1 MEYPQLAV
9 MNISHRYFD
18 LEEFFSSAAASGY
31 TCCELWTGAMHLY
44 VDCHGYDSLEQVRE
58 LSQRYGVRIVGLC
71 PEQNNPKPWNI
82 AARGNEAIAEHA
94 GERGVRLVLEA
105 LQPVESMIV
114 NSAADTKRMI
124 EAVDHP
130 ALKACLDLG
139 AMAVAGDTIDDYF
152 DLLGDDVAHVH
163 FVDVAADGTTHLAWG
178 DGDRDMRADLDRLV
192 ARGYRGVVSAET
204 YDGRYF
210 ADPAAAD
217 AQVMA
222 EYRRAIGA

>member
-1 MEYPQLAV
+1 
-9 MNISHRYFD
+9 MNEPIEDAWGR
-18 LEEFFSSAAASGY
+18 SASM
-31 TCCELWTGAMHLY
+31 L
-44 VDCHGYDSLEQVRE
+44 R
-58 LSQRYGVRIVGLC
+58 
-71 PEQNNPKPWNI
+71 
-82 AARGNEAIAEHA
+82 AIAEHA

-163 FVDVAADGTTHLAWG
+163 LSMLRQT
-178 DGDRDMRADLDRLV
+178 
-192 ARGYRGVVSAET
+192 ARRILLGVTAT
-204 YDGRYF
+204 
-210 ADPAAAD
+210 
-217 AQVMA
+217 
-222 EYRRAIGA
+222 AICAPT

>member
-1 MEYPQLAV
+1 M
-9 MNISHRYFD
+9 
-18 LEEFFSSAAASGY
+18 
-31 TCCELWTGAMHLY
+31 
-44 VDCHGYDSLEQVRE
+44 
-58 LSQRYGVRIVGLC
+58 
-71 PEQNNPKPWNI
+71 
-82 AARGNEAIAEHA
+82 
-94 GERGVRLVLEA
+94 RLVLEA

-163 FVDVAADGTTHLAWG
+163 FVDVSADGTTHLAWG

-204 YDGRYF
+204 YDWRYF